1 MITNK
6 NNTISDELKEE
17 IYRISSE
24 LVDAQ
29 SEINDTYRYLL
40 KRLLGLG
47 YTFPWDKRTFADA
60 PQMELITKGI
70 SQTIC
75 TIKKQ
80 TSEVVKMLEKLQNK
94 IESEEEN
101 NNET

>member
-17 IYRISSE
+17 IYRVSSK

-29 SEINDTYRYLL
+29 SDINDTYKYLL

-47 YTFPWDKRTFADA
+47 YIYFLGEKERLWTLHKR
-60 PQMELITKGI
+60 
-70 SQTIC
+70 
-75 TIKKQ
+75 
-80 TSEVVKMLEKLQNK
+80 N
-94 IESEEEN
+94 
-101 NNET
+101 

>member
-1 MITNK
+1 MTANQ

-17 IYRISSE
+17 IYRVSSK

-29 SEINDTYRYLL
+29 GDINDTYKYLL

-47 YTFPWDKRTFADA
+47 YIFPWEKRTSADT
-60 PQMELITKGI
+60 PQTELMTEEI
-70 SQTIC
+70 SQTIYA
-75 TIKKQ
+75 IKKQ
-80 TSEVVKMLEKLQNK
+80 TSEVVNMLEKLQDK
-94 IESEEEN
+94 IESEEN